1 MSLDVPY
8 PFDPDKPARHQAKL
22 EPAKSSAPVKY
33 NDDEI
38 STILNNVYRSA
49 YGEETDFQSP
59 NKAFLDK
66 PADWHFSDI
75 EKEIDKL
82 GDATNE
88 YDRDGLKA
96 VAYLVVLVG
105 CVSLC
110 KAKASTIQK
119 ISLARLYRI
128 TTISL

>member
-1 MSLDVPY
+1 MRTYTGKYQFGSARLAAYKKATKEKFTTAD
-8 PFDPDKPARHQAKL
+8 FKQDEALQDKVVAL
-22 EPAKSSAPVKY
+22 
-33 NDDEI
+33 
-38 STILNNVYRSA
+38 
-49 YGEETDFQSP
+49 
-59 NKAFLDK
+59 
-66 PADWHFSDI
+66 HFSDI